1 MALVGSY
8 SVSGTSSS
16 VTLSYQYTTVDELLT
31 AIPDNTAGAIQAGDI
46 RDSVYSLW
54 QKVEQ
59 VSASASATV
68 SVTYDR
74 SLPSTNFNSV
84 GGVSYGS
91 TFSGSIQDVLDR
103 IFYPYNGPGASLTS
117 WNEKEYGDTTGYS
130 FALSYTATVYSNPLT
145 SIIVNGTSKPLIP
158 LTGTQPATSTHSSI
172 NPSSTPGV
180 QQTYSMS
187 VSDGITT
194 TNSTSTINWKNKIYW
209 GRIDLSSIGNPNLT
223 TNPGSQ
229 SLVTSLVTSI
239 LVRNLNGSGA
249 NGLAYGSELST
260 TKSKTYNNI
269 NGFDGLS
276 GNHLIFAWPSN
287 ISGAYTPYFMVNG
300 LMSTA
305 FTRVRNNWQFTN
317 LFGFS
322 GSDYEVW
329 VSNTIQNSPLNVT
342 IT

>member
-8 SVSGTSSS
+8 SVSGASSS
-16 VTLSYQYTTVDELLT
+16 VTLSYQYTTVDELLI

-117 WNEKEYGDTTGYS
+117 WNEKEYGDTAGYS

-239 LVRNLNGSGA
+239 LVKNLNGAGA

-305 FTRVRNNWQFTN
+305 FTRVQNNWQFTN